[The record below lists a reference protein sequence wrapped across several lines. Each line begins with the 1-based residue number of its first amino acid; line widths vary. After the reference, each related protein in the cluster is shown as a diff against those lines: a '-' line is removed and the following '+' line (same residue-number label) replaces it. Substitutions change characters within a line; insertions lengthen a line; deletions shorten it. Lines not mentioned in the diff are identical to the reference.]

1 MKTAIAS
8 YLLLVLAGT
17 ACTEPGRGV
26 AADTLAQFPS
36 DTIET
41 SDGPLTI
48 YFIGHATLM
57 LKYKNLVIHVD
68 PVNEFADYKKMPK
81 ADLILV
87 THEHYDHFDAKAI
100 AAPTKKGTALVLNN
114 ASGNILKA
122 GQGLENGDSLII
134 QGIRVKAIP
143 AYNTTT
149 GRDKFHPRGR
159 DNGYLLSLGGKNI
172 YIAGDTEDIPE
183 MAELKNIDIAFLPMN
198 QPYTMTPEQLVN
210 AVKMIKPKIVYPYHY
225 GATDLSGLPELLKDQ
240 KQTELR
246 IRPMK

>member
-8 YLLLVLAGT
+8 CLLLALAGCG
-17 ACTEPGRGV
+17 AAEQGRGV
-26 AADTLAQFPS
+26 TADPMAKFPS

-41 SDGPLTI
+41 GDGPLTI
-48 YFIGHATLM
+48 WFIGHATLVM
-57 LKYKNLVIHVD
+57 KFKHLVIHVD
-68 PVNEFADYKKMPK
+68 PVNQFADYKKMPQ

-87 THEHYDHFDAKAI
+87 THEHSDHMDAKAI
-100 AAPTKKGTALVLNN
+100 ASLTKQGTALVLNN
-114 ASGNILKA
+114 SARNIIRS
-122 GQGLENGDSLII
+122 GQGLENGDSVII
-134 QGIRVKAIP
+134 QGIKIEAVP
-143 AYNTTT
+143 AYNSTP

-159 DNGYLLSLGGKNI
+159 DNGYVVAIGGKSI

-183 MAELKNIDIAFLPMN
+183 MAELKNVDIAFLPMD

-225 GATDLSGLPELLKDQ
+225 GESDLTGLPELLKDQ